1 MPTANFVLVT
11 VTEAQAALNV
21 SSPDFIYRLLRAGV
35 LNGEKIG
42 RVWVVDDESVA
53 ARRRAVE
60 AKRSS
65 KSNRA
70 AVLERRKA
78 EGRARYAQVFA

>member
-1 MPTANFVLVT
+1 MLVT
-11 VTEAQAALNV
+11 VSEAQAQLNIA
-21 SSPDFIYRLLRAGV
+21 SPDFIYRLLRAGV
-35 LNGEKIG
+35 LKGEKAG

-53 ARRRAVE
+53 ARRQAVE

-70 AVLERRKA
+70 AELERRKA
-78 EGRARYAQVFA
+78 EGRARYAQVFQ